1 MSRISYKTFAD
12 FKNLTKFYKNKKTFN
27 TNFLN
32 FDHSKPFPGVTRDPT
47 KNVGPSG
54 SAVLA
59 FIGYKQTNRHP
70 DKPNLFIDI
79 SLLFLYL
86 GVKSKLEELRG
97 HTIVLLIWHTRVLFL
112 IITLDRPG
120 KISVHFNI
128 KAVLLAMYLYKKT
141 SGL

>member
-1 MSRISYKTFAD
+1 M
-12 FKNLTKFYKNKKTFN
+12 
-27 TNFLN
+27 
-32 FDHSKPFPGVTRDPT
+32 GCPT
-47 KNVGPSG
+47 KNLGPIG
-54 SAVLA
+54 LAVLT

-70 DKPNLFIDI
+70 DKQNLYIDI

-86 GVKSKLEELRG
+86 GVKSN
-97 HTIVLLIWHTRVLFL
+97 TIVLIIWHTRVLFL